1 MYENVG
7 TRVPA
12 DVARDIE
19 YLAEEEKS
27 DKSKIVRDLLADA
40 IRKRLFE
47 LALKKYLDKKISLGR
62 AAELA
67 RMPLVE
73 FMKIIAERAIALN
86 YSVKSLEED
95 FERALR

>member
-1 MYENVG
+1 MFLRKIFIGRFINYYV
-7 TRVPA
+7 
-12 DVARDIE
+12 I
-19 YLAEEEKS
+19 LLMLEEMFI
-27 DKSKIVRDLLADA
+27 KILEQEHLQIFKLV
-40 IRKRLFE
+40 
-47 LALKKYLDKKISLGR
+47 LKKYLDKKISLGR